1 MKGLSPLKKFQNIYR
16 RMLRKVLLSAASTL
30 VAAGA
35 FAQTFTGGGGPIH
48 DLTTIDIPLT
58 VIGLIPANIDTIGF
72 GLESVCIDL
81 THTYDSDLEISLVSP
96 DGTTTL
102 LVAGQGGGGHDF
114 TNTCFTDTSALGIW
128 QGSAPFT
135 GVFRPQ
141 SQMGVVNNQQ
151 NGNGTWFLRVTD
163 TYGADTGY
171 VNSWSIT
178 FGNNPATAQIVS
190 ATDLPLVIL
199 NTQGQ
204 SIPNDPKIAAYMG
217 IIDNGPGMLNHV
229 NDSFNSYEGWIGIEV
244 RGNSSQSFPQKQ
256 YAFETWDQN
265 GGNLDTMLL
274 GMPKEHDWILYGPYS
289 DKSCMR
295 NWLSYALSNDMGQYA
310 VRGRYCEVILN
321 GSYQGIY
328 EITETI
334 KRDGDRVDI
343 AKLTL
348 NDTIGDDLTGG
359 YIAKI
364 DWIGGPSWQ
373 SNFLPDQTNPSNNVI
388 NFQLVSP
395 KAGTLLPVQQAYIEA
410 YIDSFET
417 ALDGPFFQ
425 DTTIGWRH
433 FGNERSF
440 VDYFLLN
447 ELAKNVDAYW
457 LSTYFY
463 KDKDS
468 KGGKITMGPSWDFN
482 GAWRGAD
489 YCNAPEVADWHY
501 NEPDYCA
508 CDMPFWWKRLVQD
521 TLFTNNLQCRWTELR
536 SNVLD
541 TAHIFH
547 YIDSV
552 ATLLNQAQVRHFR
565 QWQILGTYVWP
576 NPSPLANTFQEEL
589 DYMKQ
594 WIIGRL
600 AWIDANLP
608 GTCYPPVVGVAGA
621 NTGPHLR
628 VYPNPSAGQ
637 FHVVSGSPI
646 EEVTVTDLLG
656 KVLMISHPDAAACI
670 LEVQTPGVYFV
681 NVLSGGVLQTKK
693 LTVTR

>member
-1 MKGLSPLKKFQNIYR
+1 MKCLNPSEMLKSPLVR
-16 RMLRKVLLSAASTL
+16 VLRSFLFLFVALSAAQNSR
-30 VAAGA
+30 
-35 FAQTFTGGGGPIH
+35 AQTFTGGSGPIH

-58 VIGLIPANIDTIGF
+58 VIGLIPANIDTVGF
-72 GLESVCIDL
+72 GFESVCIDL

-114 TNTCFTDTSALGIW
+114 TNTCFTDTAAMGIW

-135 GVFRPQ
+135 GPFRPQ

-171 VNSWSIT
+171 VNSWTIT

-190 ATDLPLVIL
+190 ATDLPLVII

-321 GSYQGIY
+321 GSYIGIY
-328 EITETI
+328 EITESI

-348 NDTIGDDLTGG
+348 NDTTGDDLTGG

-364 DWIGGPSWQ
+364 DWIGGPYWT
-373 SNFLPDQTNPSNNVI
+373 SNFLPDQTNPGSNVI
-388 NFQLVSP
+388 NFQMVSP

-417 ALDGPFFQ
+417 ALDGPAYQ
-425 DTTIGWRH
+425 DTTVGWRK

-489 YCNAPEVADWHY
+489 YCNAPDVADWHY

-508 CDMPFWWKRLVQD
+508 VDMPFWWKRLVQD

-536 SNVLD
+536 SSTLD

-547 YIDSV
+547 YIDSIGS
-552 ATLLNQAQVRHFR
+552 LLNQAQVRHFR

-576 NPSPLANTFQEEL
+576 NPSPLANTYQEEL

-594 WIIGRL
+594 WIIGRI

-608 GTCYPPVVGVAGA
+608 GTCYPPVVAVESAFA
-621 NTGPHLR
+621 APEIR
-628 VYPNPSAGQ
+628 VYPNPNQGKFQVVTSRPMEMLVITDILGKPVMRANPDAVEFTVDLPSAGIYFVTATSEGQ
-637 FHVVSGSPI
+637 SSTKK
-646 EEVTVTDLLG
+646 VTVT
-656 KVLMISHPDAAACI
+656 H
-670 LEVQTPGVYFV
+670 
-681 NVLSGGVLQTKK
+681 
-693 LTVTR
+693 

>member
-1 MKGLSPLKKFQNIYR
+1 MKCLNPSEMLKSPLVR
-16 RMLRKVLLSAASTL
+16 VLRSFLFLIVVLSAAQNSR
-30 VAAGA
+30 
-35 FAQTFTGGGGPIH
+35 AQTFTGGSGPIH

-81 THTYDSDLEISLVSP
+81 THTWDGDLEISLVSP

-102 LVAGQGGGGHDF
+102 LVAGQGGGGHNF
-114 TNTCFTDTSALGIW
+114 TNTCFTDTAAMGIW

-135 GVFRPQ
+135 GPFRPQ

-151 NGNGTWFLRVTD
+151 NANGTWFLRVTD
-163 TYGADTGY
+163 TYGADTGF
-171 VNSWSIT
+171 VNSWTIT

-321 GSYQGIY
+321 GSYIGIY
-328 EITETI
+328 EITESI

-348 NDTIGDDLTGG
+348 NDTTGDDLTGG

-364 DWIGGPSWQ
+364 DWIGGPYWT
-373 SNFLPDQTNPSNNVI
+373 SNFLPDQTNPGSNVI
-388 NFQLVSP
+388 NFQMISP

-417 ALDGPFFQ
+417 ALDGPAYQ
-425 DTTIGWRH
+425 DTTVGWRK

-489 YCNAPEVADWHY
+489 YCNAPDVADWHY

-508 CDMPFWWKRLVQD
+508 VDMPFWWKRLVQD

-536 SNVLD
+536 SSTLD

-547 YIDSV
+547 YIDSIGS
-552 ATLLNQAQVRHFR
+552 LLSQAQVRHFR

-576 NPSPLANTFQEEL
+576 NPSPLANTYQEEL

-594 WIIGRL
+594 WIIGRI
-600 AWIDANLP
+600 AWMDANLP
-608 GTCYPPVVGVAGA
+608 GTCYPPVVAVESAFA
-621 NTGPHLR
+621 APEIR
-628 VYPNPSAGQ
+628 VYPNPNQGKFQVVTSRPMEMLVVTDILGKPVMRANPDAVEFTVDLPSAGIYFVTATSEGQ
-637 FHVVSGSPI
+637 SSTKK
-646 EEVTVTDLLG
+646 VTVT
-656 KVLMISHPDAAACI
+656 H
-670 LEVQTPGVYFV
+670 
-681 NVLSGGVLQTKK
+681 
-693 LTVTR
+693 

>member
-1 MKGLSPLKKFQNIYR
+1 MKCLNPSEMLKSPLVR
-16 RMLRKVLLSAASTL
+16 VLRSFLFLIVVLSAAQNSR
-30 VAAGA
+30 
-35 FAQTFTGGGGPIH
+35 AQTFTGGSGPIH

-81 THTYDSDLEISLVSP
+81 THTWDGDLEISLVSP

-102 LVAGQGGGGHDF
+102 LVAGQGGGGHNF
-114 TNTCFTDTSALGIW
+114 TNTCFTDTAAMGIW

-135 GVFRPQ
+135 GPFRPQ

-151 NGNGTWFLRVTD
+151 NANGTWFLRVTD
-163 TYGADTGY
+163 TYGADTGF
-171 VNSWSIT
+171 VNSWTIT

-321 GSYQGIY
+321 GSYIGIY
-328 EITETI
+328 EITESI

-348 NDTIGDDLTGG
+348 NDTTGDDLTGG

-364 DWIGGPSWQ
+364 DWIGGPYWT
-373 SNFLPDQTNPSNNVI
+373 SNFLPDQTNPGSNVI
-388 NFQLVSP
+388 NFQMVSP

-417 ALDGPFFQ
+417 ALDGPAYQ
-425 DTTIGWRH
+425 DTTVGWRK

-489 YCNAPEVADWHY
+489 YCNAPDVADWHY

-508 CDMPFWWKRLVQD
+508 VDMPFWWKRLVQD

-536 SNVLD
+536 SSTLD

-547 YIDSV
+547 YIDSIGS
-552 ATLLNQAQVRHFR
+552 LLSQAQVRHFR

-576 NPSPLANTFQEEL
+576 NPSPLANTYQEEL

-594 WIIGRL
+594 WIIGRI
-600 AWIDANLP
+600 AWMDANLP
-608 GTCYPPVVGVAGA
+608 GTCYPPVVAVESAFA
-621 NTGPHLR
+621 APEIR
-628 VYPNPSAGQ
+628 VYPNPNQGKFQVVTSRPMEMLVVTDILGKPVMRANPDAVEFTVDLPSAGIYFVTATSEGQ
-637 FHVVSGSPI
+637 SSTKK
-646 EEVTVTDLLG
+646 VTVT
-656 KVLMISHPDAAACI
+656 H
-670 LEVQTPGVYFV
+670 
-681 NVLSGGVLQTKK
+681 
-693 LTVTR
+693 